1 MIMTKSE
8 ILTEALSARKDEILG
23 YQINIDNY
31 RLAMEKIDREHGGT
45 TELDAAM
52 REFRQQLDGL
62 LQSSLIEQRKAQI
75 IHDVIEMQ
83 LEV

>member
-1 MIMTKSE
+1 MDKST

-31 RLAMEKIDREHGGT
+31 RLAIKKIDRDYAT
-45 TELDAAM
+45 DDAM
-52 REFRQQLDGL
+52 LEFRRQLTGL
-62 LQSSLIEQRKAQI
+62 LESSLIEQRKAQI

-83 LEV
+83 LRS